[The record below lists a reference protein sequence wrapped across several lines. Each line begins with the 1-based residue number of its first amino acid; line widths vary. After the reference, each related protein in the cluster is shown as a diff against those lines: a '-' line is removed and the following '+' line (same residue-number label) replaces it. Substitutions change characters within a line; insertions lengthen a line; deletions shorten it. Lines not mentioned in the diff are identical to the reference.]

1 MTSIQQFTTVD
12 KLISD
17 SEALR
22 EQFSACLDELRDA
35 VAVLHAE
42 IQHCRK
48 ARLTKTQN

>member
-1 MTSIQQFTTVD
+1 MTTIQQFTTVD

-22 EQFSACLDELRDA
+22 EQFSACVNELRDA
-35 VAVLHAE
+35 VAELHGE

-48 ARLTKTQN
+48 ARLTRD